1 MTKPDTHHTTPTE
14 FASIAEDLFDTL
26 ATQFPV
32 CMESDEFHFFPQAKV
47 GPCDRFNWDDFR
59 PDALK
64 RIIER
69 LHRWGQQIESYL
81 SWSPP
86 LDQAADA
93 DMLKRVVQTL
103 TEQITLVKVHE
114 TQPTFYLTIA
124 GIGLSQAFAAGPQAM
139 NSRLQSLPEFLDQA
153 RLNLKRVPRLF
164 RDLGVDMLG
173 KQRDWLNSLSLP
185 IGLHA
190 PIIEAFHRLDDHLH
204 RSPVVEDF
212 LTPVSLYERIASH
225 HMGCFLAA
233 EEIAAALDQEILETR
248 SILEQFAARLAP
260 HRKWPQLVEGLAKPP
275 MPAGGAAEL
284 YQSTIHELARH
295 CSEKGLMDQKLLQDC
310 PVMVAPIPAYMRP
323 VRSNAAYSMP
333 PGSPPC
339 GGTFFV
345 LVDEEQASI
354 SADYRLLTAHET
366 YPGHHLL
373 DTCRWSHERPIRRH
387 IEFPIFYEGWASF
400 AEELLF
406 DTGFFTTPA
415 DRMLMAKRRFW
426 RAMRGKVDFDI
437 HTRRCT
443 IEEAAEGLVSAGMA
457 SQRARA
463 MVRRYCLKPGY
474 QLAYTIGRRRFRQLY
489 DAFCRQATD
498 PAGFARRVLEQG
510 EIGFHQLEQI
520 LQQGGGP

>member
-1 MTKPDTHHTTPTE
+1 
-14 FASIAEDLFDTL
+14 
-26 ATQFPV
+26 
-32 CMESDEFHFFPQAKV
+32 
-47 GPCDRFNWDDFR
+47 
-59 PDALK
+59 
-64 RIIER
+64 
-69 LHRWGQQIESYL
+69 
-81 SWSPP
+81 
-86 LDQAADA
+86 
-93 DMLKRVVQTL
+93 
-103 TEQITLVKVHE
+103 
-114 TQPTFYLTIA
+114 
-124 GIGLSQAFAAGPQAM
+124 
-139 NSRLQSLPEFLDQA
+139 
-153 RLNLKRVPRLF
+153 
-164 RDLGVDMLG
+164 
-173 KQRDWLNSLSLP
+173 
-185 IGLHA
+185 
-190 PIIEAFHRLDDHLH
+190 
-204 RSPVVEDF
+204 
-212 LTPVSLYERIASH
+212 
-225 HMGCFLAA
+225 
-233 EEIAAALDQEILETR
+233 
-248 SILEQFAARLAP
+248 
-260 HRKWPQLVEGLAKPP
+260 
-275 MPAGGAAEL
+275 
-284 YQSTIHELARH
+284 
-295 CSEKGLMDQKLLQDC
+295 
-310 PVMVAPIPAYMRP
+310 MRP

-345 LVDEEQASI
+345 LGAEEQASI
-354 SADYRLLTAHET
+354 SADYRLLTTHET